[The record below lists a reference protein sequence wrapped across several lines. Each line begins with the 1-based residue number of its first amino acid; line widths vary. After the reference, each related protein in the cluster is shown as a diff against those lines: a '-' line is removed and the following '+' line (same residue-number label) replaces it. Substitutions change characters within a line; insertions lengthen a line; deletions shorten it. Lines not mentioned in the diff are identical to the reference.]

1 MNAHQTLDKVREGL
15 DLSFME
21 ITAALFETGDL
32 VDKSDKY
39 WLQRAI
45 TELLDKHPEGMTSYA
60 ISKAL
65 DVNPD
70 VARTSMAR
78 NKRVYIHSWSEGRSK
93 RPTALYK
100 TVREGLLAPKN
111 AILTTDIQD
120 RDERLKARGY
130 VPQGLTKWVVLQ

>member
-21 ITAALFETGDL
+21 ITQALFETGDL

-39 WLQRAI
+39 WLQRSI
-45 TELLDKHPEGMTSYA
+45 CNLLEKSPEGLTSYKVARA
-60 ISKAL
+60 IGI
-65 DVNPD
+65 NPD
-70 VARTSMAR
+70 VARKSMFR
-78 NKRVYIHSWSEGRSK
+78 NKRVYIHSWVHSRSGRPAAIYKCVLEGVK
-93 RPTALYK
+93 
-100 TVREGLLAPKN
+100 APKD
-111 AILTTDIQD
+111 AEMMTDSQD

>member
-1 MNAHQTLDKVREGL
+1 MNAHQTLDKVKEGL

-21 ITAALFETGDL
+21 ITQALFQTGDL

-60 ISKAL
+60 IAKAL

-100 TVREGLLAPKN
+100 TVKEGLLAPEN
-111 AILTTDIQD
+111 AKMTTDSQD

-130 VPQGLTKWVVLQ
+130 VEQGLTKWVVLQ

>member
-1 MNAHQTLDKVREGL
+1 
-15 DLSFME
+15 
-21 ITAALFETGDL
+21 
-32 VDKSDKY
+32 
-39 WLQRAI
+39 
-45 TELLDKHPEGMTSYA
+45 MTSYA
-60 ISKAL
+60 ISKSL

-100 TVREGLLAPKN
+100 TVRDGFIAPEN
-111 AILTTDIQD
+111 AKMTTDSQD

-130 VPQGLTKWVVLQ
+130 VAQGLTKWVVLQ

>member
-21 ITAALFETGDL
+21 ITQALFQTGDL

-45 TELLDKHPEGMTSYA
+45 TELLDKHPEGMTAYA

-65 DVNPD
+65 GVNPN

-78 NKRVYIHSWSEGRSK
+78 NKRVYIYSWSEGRSK

-100 TVREGLLAPKN
+100 TVREGLLAPEN
-111 AILTTDIQD
+111 AILTTDSQD